1 MSTTRIRR
9 GAIRGPLALLVIV
22 ALFASTS
29 CGYFGGGGGGTRFSA
44 MMTTAIG
51 VYSGADVRVL
61 GVPVGK
67 VDTVTPQGDLVRID
81 FHVDSGIQ
89 VPADAKAAV
98 VAPTVVADRYLQL
111 SPIYTGGPTMPDGT
125 VIPKERTA
133 SPAEFDDLLA
143 SAKKLSAA
151 LGPQGVNSD
160 GALSQALSTAARNL
174 QGNGQ
179 QLNTTLDNTS
189 QAITTLSANRDNL
202 AGTTT
207 NLQSFTSNLK
217 QDDGEIRAFTNQF
230 AEVNGFLVNERQN
243 LGDTLKELSKAL
255 GDVAKFVHDNRK
267 EVRDNVNQ
275 LSDVLSTIN
284 DERLALEQV
293 LETAPAGLDGLV
305 NAYNASTGTLD
316 TRANLLSSLLCAVYG
331 ELAPALGALS
341 PVLVTVLQGIFNTA
355 LPGGLAGCV
364 ASPAMAASSAMK
376 LSPSTM
382 AQLRDPKVIGQ
393 LMDLAKQN
401 SARSSA
407 PAVAPNA
414 PNVGLPLTGSPLPG
428 RSRSPGDRQPPT
440 RDRDSGPPSLGGLLG
455 GGR

>member
-1 MSTTRIRR
+1 MTTTRVRW
-9 GAIRGPLALLVIV
+9 AAVRGPLVLLVTV
-22 ALFASTS
+22 VLFASTS
-29 CGYFGGGGGGTRFSA
+29 CGYFGGAGGTRFSA
-44 MMTTAIG
+44 MLTTAIG
-51 VYSGADVRVL
+51 VYPGADVRVL

-67 VDTVTPQGDLVRID
+67 VDSVTPQGDLVKID
-81 FHVDSGIQ
+81 FHVDDGIQ
-89 VPADAKAAV
+89 VPANASAAV

-111 SPIYTGGPTMPDGT
+111 SPIYTSGPTMPEGT

-143 SAKKLSAA
+143 SAKKLSSA

-160 GALSQALSTAARNL
+160 GALSQALTTAARNL

-207 NLQSFTSNLK
+207 NLQSFITNLK
-217 QDDGEIRAFTNQF
+217 QNDKQIRAFTDQF
-230 AEVNGFLVNERQN
+230 AQVNGFLVDERQN
-243 LGDTLKELSKAL
+243 LGDTVRELSKAL
-255 GDVAKFVHDNRK
+255 EDVAKFVHDNRK
-267 EVRDNVNQ
+267 EIRDNVDQ

-316 TRANLLSSLLCAVYG
+316 TRANLLASLLCAVYG
-331 ELAPALGALS
+331 ELAPALGAVS
-341 PVLVTVLQGIFNTA
+341 PVLVTILTGVFKGAI
-355 LPGGLAGCV
+355 PGGLAGCT
-364 ASPAMAASSAMK
+364 ASPTSSASTAMK
-376 LSPSTM
+376 LSPSTL
-382 AQLRDPKVIGQ
+382 AQLKDPKVVSQLLQLGQ
-393 LMDLAKQN
+393 QN
-401 SARSSA
+401 SARSPV
-407 PAVAPNA
+407 PAGAATLPA
-414 PNVGLPLTGSPLPG
+414 AGLPLTGPGPAGQSGNPRDRPPPG
-428 RSRSPGDRQPPT
+428 RD
-440 RDRDSGPPSLGGLLG
+440 DGPPSLGGLLG

>member
-1 MSTTRIRR
+1 VSTVRTRKV
-9 GAIRGPLALLVIV
+9 AVRGPLALLVIV
-22 ALFASTS
+22 TLFASTA
-29 CGYFGGGGGGTRFSA
+29 CGSFGGAAGTKFSA
-44 MMTTAIG
+44 MLTTAIG
-51 VYSGADVRVL
+51 VYPGADVRVL

-67 VDTVTPQGDLVRID
+67 VDTVTPQGDLVRVD
-81 FHVDSGIQ
+81 FHVDSGTD
-89 VPADAKAAV
+89 VPADAKVAV

-111 SPIYTGGPTMPDGT
+111 SPIYTTGPKMPEGT

-133 SPAEFDDLLA
+133 SPPEFDDLLA

-160 GALSQALSTAARNL
+160 GALSQALTTAARNL
-174 QGNGQ
+174 KGNGK

-202 AGTTT
+202 EGTTT

-217 QDDGEIRAFTNQF
+217 DDDKQIRDFTNQF
-230 AEVNGFLVNERQN
+230 AQVNGFLVDERQN

-267 EVRDNVNQ
+267 EIRDNVDQ
-275 LSDVLSTIN
+275 LSDVLQTIN

-316 TRANLLSSLLCAVYG
+316 TRANLLASLLCSLVAA
-331 ELAPALGALS
+331 LPAPLGGATGILT
-341 PVLVTVLQGIFNTA
+341 PILVTIV
-355 LPGGLAGCV
+355 PGGLPGCS
-364 ASPAMAASSAMK
+364 AAPTTMAAAGSLPLK
-376 LSPSTM
+376 LSPSTL
-382 AQLRDPKVIGQ
+382 AQLKDPAVMTKLIQ
-393 LMDLAKQN
+393 LAQQN
-401 SARSSA
+401 GSARSSA
-407 PAVAPNA
+407 PAAAPRA
-414 PNVGLPLTGSPLPG
+414 VPQAGLPAVGPLVSGPAG
-428 RSRSPGDRQPPT
+428 RSDSRPPDTDREDRPPT
-440 RDRDSGPPSLGGLLG
+440 LGGLLG